1 MFKRKVRSLSELLP
15 EILRH
20 EGLETPLQQKR
31 LVACWDQVVGK
42 TIASYSGERFIKN
55 QTLYVKIM
63 SPALR
68 NDLAMSRSILVKKL
82 NEAVGAL
89 VIADIRFY

>member
-31 LVACWDQVVGK
+31 LIASWDEVVGK
-42 TIASYSGERFIKN
+42 PIARYSGERFIKN
-55 QTLYVKIM
+55 QTLYVKIT

-68 NDLAMSRSILVKKL
+68 NDLAMSRALLVRRL
-82 NEAVGAL
+82 NETVGAQ